1 MRACT
6 AQPLAQASDSIHV
19 VPALL
24 RDKPSPAC
32 VREGVAYVLE
42 ITEL

>member
-19 VPALL
+19 VPL
-24 RDKPSPAC
+24 PAG

-42 ITEL
+42 SRAVS